1 MTRPPKTPEKAP
13 GPPAVADEALWRAV
27 VRDVKPLSPRRAA
40 TSTASAPTREDRTPR
55 APAKAEKPRPAPP
68 RARPAP
74 APKPPPLPA
83 LAPGEAPGLDART
96 ALRLKRGQ
104 LKIEARLDLHGMT
117 QAEAHARLATFLAE
131 AQKRGRRCV
140 LVITGRGRTRP
151 EGGILRA
158 AVPRWLNQPPCRA
171 RILAFATAQ
180 PGDGGAG
187 ALYVLLKKR
196 RGPAV

>member
-1 MTRPPKTPEKAP
+1 MTRRPKSPEKTAR
-13 GPPAVADEALWRAV
+13 PPAPADEALWRAV
-27 VRDVKPLSPRRAA
+27 VRDVEPLDARRAA
-40 TSTASAPTREDRTPR
+40 AVEPEREDKPSR
-55 APAKAEKPRPAPP
+55 APAQTAKPRPAP
-68 RARPAP
+68 ARPRSTP
-74 APKPPPLPA
+74 APRPPPLPA
-83 LAPGEAPGLDART
+83 LAPGEAPGLDKRT

-117 QAEAHARLATFLAE
+117 QAEAHARLAAFLAE
-131 AQKRGRRCV
+131 SQARGRRCV

-151 EGGILRA
+151 EGGVLRA
-158 AVPRWLNQPPCRA
+158 AVPRWLNLAPCRA

-196 RGPAV
+196 RGPRA